1 MKLETYLKNHFQDV
15 TVIGVVNPSIIL
27 NHEGTSYVIY
37 RLYHGKQRFVLCKG
51 EQRFEFDTPSEI
63 HKLINQKN
71 EKIQRKGNIPAKR

>member
-27 NHEGTSYVIY
+27 NHEGISYVIY
-37 RLYHGKQRFVLCKG
+37 RLYYGKHRFVLCKG

-63 HKLINQKN
+63 HKLINQK
-71 EKIQRKGNIPAKR
+71 KSK